1 MTKTLNG
8 TSNDDEL
15 IIQSDTISVQAGAG
29 TDTVVFSGNYA
40 DYSFSQSDS
49 FVPFITHNK
58 SGQAVSLYGV
68 EQLQFDDRLT
78 QLVTSG
84 SGEFKVNTSTAGSQL
99 NADITALD
107 NGGLW
112 SLGSQNGSGQSVFR
126 QRYDA
131 DGHSLGT
138 IRLNT
143 TPTVTAIQNQTVN
156 EDAVYSFEKR
166 ILGF

>member
-1 MTKTLNG
+1 M
-8 TSNDDEL
+8 
-15 IIQSDTISVQAGAG
+15 
-29 TDTVVFSGNYA
+29 
-40 DYSFSQSDS
+40 
-49 FVPFITHNK
+49 
-58 SGQAVSLYGV
+58 GV

-99 NADITALD
+99 N
-107 NGGLW
+107 
-112 SLGSQNGSGQSVFR
+112 
-126 QRYDA
+126 A